1 MALFSR
7 RGQDG
12 CRSFASCR
20 EVPPLF
26 CFLFLFVRSSL
37 FLYSCQTAKKKMGDD
52 GEKASFLPR
61 PVALP
66 RIEDAADLLCTQ
78 EGRKIAPRSI
88 YYVPRV
94 TLCACVLW
102 AVCALPGRPEKVQVG
117 PRQSERLSRRP
128 LYLAGCVSQTLVI
141 RRRDTRKNPRR
152 RRLRYVQTEQCDQCF
167 SPWSTSLASI
177 DCTLDDIGARF
188 LCRLCIQRLPMCR
201 PSL

>member
-1 MALFSR
+1 
-7 RGQDG
+7 
-12 CRSFASCR
+12 
-20 EVPPLF
+20 
-26 CFLFLFVRSSL
+26 
-37 FLYSCQTAKKKMGDD
+37 MGDD

-117 PRQSERLSRRP
+117 PRQSERLSRQASALSCGLRVSNSCHP
-128 LYLAGCVSQTLVI
+128 PAGHAKEL
-141 RRRDTRKNPRR
+141 
-152 RRLRYVQTEQCDQCF
+152 
-167 SPWSTSLASI
+167 
-177 DCTLDDIGARF
+177 
-188 LCRLCIQRLPMCR
+188 
-201 PSL
+201 